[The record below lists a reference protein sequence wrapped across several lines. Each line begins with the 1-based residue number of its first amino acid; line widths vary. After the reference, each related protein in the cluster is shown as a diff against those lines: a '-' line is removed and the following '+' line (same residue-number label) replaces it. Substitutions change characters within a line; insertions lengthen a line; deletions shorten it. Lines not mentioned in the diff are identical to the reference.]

1 MNLTVSLAQL
11 QVRLGQ
17 PQANLAQA
25 RPLIEE
31 ASRAGSQLILLPE
44 LWTTGYD
51 LPHARELARE
61 NQALLGELAQLS
73 NERSI
78 AIGGSLLLEHGG
90 SIYNTFVYYSPGN
103 PGPVVY
109 RKVHLFRLMQ
119 EDAWLRAGYRLQTV
133 DAAWGRAGLAICY
146 DLRFPEMF
154 RRYALDGARLLLLSA
169 EWPLR
174 RIAHWQTLLRARAI
188 ENQCFVAAAN
198 AVGET
203 GGETF
208 GGCSAIY
215 SPWGDALVE
224 GSLDQPG
231 FLTAIL
237 DLEQV
242 EKVRQAIPVFQDR
255 RPEVY

>member
-1 MNLTVSLAQL
+1 MRTTAP
-11 QVRLGQ
+11 RLSSCPRRG
-17 PQANLAQA
+17 
-25 RPLIEE
+25 RT
-31 ASRAGSQLILLPE
+31 RA
-44 LWTTGYD
+44 WT
-51 LPHARELARE
+51 
-61 NQALLGELAQLS
+61 
-73 NERSI
+73 I
-78 AIGGSLLLEHGG
+78 
-90 SIYNTFVYYSPGN
+90 
-103 PGPVVY
+103 
-109 RKVHLFRLMQ
+109 
-119 EDAWLRAGYRLQTV
+119 
-133 DAAWGRAGLAICY
+133 
-146 DLRFPEMF
+146 
-154 RRYALDGARLLLLSA
+154 
-169 EWPLR
+169 
-174 RIAHWQTLLRARAI
+174 TLLRARAI